1 MISRMA
7 VEPTTREH
15 LLPPGL
21 RLRDDEQLI
30 MALRPSPRWIVLVNQ
45 IVTLGLYTFWW
56 RRTGF
61 VLTDQRIIYRRGLL
75 NTIERSLPVRFVQDA
90 TVLTR
95 WNGIAAVVVSTAGGD
110 ESFEHL
116 SPLTKAE
123 ARDLKDALLEAAGRT
138 WVTNVPAQSRE
149 ATT

>member
-1 MISRMA
+1 MICPMA
-7 VEPTTREH
+7 VPRATHEEP
-15 LLPPGL
+15 LPPGL
-21 RLRDDEQLI
+21 RLREDEQLI

-75 NTIERSLPVRFVQDA
+75 NTIERSLPLRFVQDA
-90 TVLTR
+90 TVLTS
-95 WNGIAAVVVSTAGGD
+95 WTGIAAVMVSTAGGA
-110 ESFEHL
+110 ESFEQL

-138 WVTNVPAQSRE
+138 WVTNPPARSE
-149 ATT
+149 KATS

>member
-1 MISRMA
+1 MVA
-7 VEPTTREH
+7 DPTTYGQ

-21 RLRDDEQLI
+21 RLRDDEQLL

-75 NTIERSLPVRFVQDA
+75 NTIERSLPLRFVQDA

-95 WNGIAAVVVSTAGGD
+95 WNGIAAVVVSTAGGN

-116 SPLTKAE
+116 SPLTKTE

-138 WVTNVPAQSRE
+138 WVANVPAHSRE

>member
-1 MISRMA
+1 MIWRMA
-7 VEPTTREH
+7 VEPTTHEH

-30 MALRPSPRWIVLVNQ
+30 MALRPSPRWIVLINQ

-61 VLTDQRIIYRRGLL
+61 VLTGQRVIYRRGLL
-75 NTIERSLPVRFVQDA
+75 NTIERSLPLRFVQDA

-95 WNGIAAVVVSTAGGD
+95 WNGIAAVVVSTAGGA
-110 ESFEHL
+110 ESFEQL
-116 SPLTKAE
+116 SPLKKAE

-138 WVTNVPAQSRE
+138 WRTNARAQSQ
-149 ATT
+149 